1 MGNSMVIELILNGQ
15 KGLEEVDQVDQ
26 TNVMNVASLV
36 ILPEIVR
43 RKDTGP
49 LEDIAVGPLEE
60 IILPDEEGDIP
71 QVQEEGADIPRAREE
86 ADILQVQEDITAKV
100 QKEKTADL
108 QDTAEVQE
116 GIAEVQG
123 EEADILQVQED
134 ITAEV
139 QKEKTA
145 DLQDTAEVRE
155 GDIVEVQGEIVGVQE
170 DTVQ

>member
-100 QKEKTADL
+100 Q
-108 QDTAEVQE
+108 
-116 GIAEVQG
+116 G